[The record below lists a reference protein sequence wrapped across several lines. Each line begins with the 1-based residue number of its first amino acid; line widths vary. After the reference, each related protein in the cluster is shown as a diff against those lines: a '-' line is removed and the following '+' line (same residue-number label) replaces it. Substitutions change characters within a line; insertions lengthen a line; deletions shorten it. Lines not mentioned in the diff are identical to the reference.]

1 MLDLSVGIAFKTTK
15 KEETSVGYNIN
26 CSKYGIFWIICL
38 TWLVKALFD
47 LMFPPFQEFPL
58 SFGTFFQPALCARS
72 VPDLAWW
79 TLRTMSTLTN
89 RLAVF
94 YISFSFRVFRIM
106 NFPKTIFSSFPS
118 KKRVFFFRLLQCTAR
133 KSLILS
139 TLILCSVMVKG
150 SDYVGFEGGG
160 RTDPKIIFALKVKS
174 ISCTFFMLHNV
185 TSCSPAIQHRCWLW
199 AKFTKDSC
207 ARWSSEEDWD

>member
-1 MLDLSVGIAFKTTK
+1 MDGLFYPILSVFWMFRLTCHHTSMMWRCWLWHGVACKTRHLLLKHFILRFGHDCRQGLHFMLDLSVGIAFKTTK
-15 KEETSVGYNIN
+15 KEETSVGYNVN

-94 YISFSFRVFRIM
+94 YISFHSEFSASWIFRKPFFHL
-106 NFPKTIFSSFPS
+106 FPAKN
-118 KKRVFFFRLLQCTAR
+118 VFFFFAC
-133 KSLILS
+133 
-139 TLILCSVMVKG
+139 CSVLL
-150 SDYVGFEGGG
+150 EN
-160 RTDPKIIFALKVKS
+160 R
-174 ISCTFFMLHNV
+174 
-185 TSCSPAIQHRCWLW
+185 
-199 AKFTKDSC
+199 
-207 ARWSSEEDWD
+207 

>member
-1 MLDLSVGIAFKTTK
+1 MDSKDHVDLDQSPRCFLHF
-15 KEETSVGYNIN
+15 
-26 CSKYGIFWIICL
+26 IFIQS
-38 TWLVKALFD
+38 
-47 LMFPPFQEFPL
+47 FPHHEF
-58 SFGTFFQPALCARS
+58 SENHFF
-72 VPDLAWW
+72 
-79 TLRTMSTLTN
+79 
-89 RLAVF
+89 
-94 YISFSFRVFRIM
+94 
-106 NFPKTIFSSFPS
+106 IFSQQ
-118 KKRVFFFRLLQCTAR
+118 KTCFFFRLLQCTAR

-139 TLILCSVMVKG
+139 TLIFCSVMVKG